1 MISNKLRRS
10 KLRKSPRKSQRK
22 SPRKSQRKSPRKS
35 QRKSPRKSQ
44 RKSPRK
50 SPRKTKLT
58 YSPGYESELSTEID
72 TKILSDKEIIKLFE
86 KLFPKPTNPTTEI
99 VKTSGCFVLSGHGY
113 EGDISDKKTI
123 LNEILLKF
131 NSLVKKED
139 IIKYIEDS
147 VHLTISMGFPGPS
160 APMEVENTEGRFS
173 GLTTSETEIEIPRNF
188 FRLFN
193 KYNSD
198 KSIELN
204 DENLRILHFLIRR
217 QLRTNFRIFW
227 GCGGHLLKKGSDWRV
242 QINNLLNRYEIW
254 VLKKVLPG
262 SMDREYSLKPNEGED
277 PEFRAHEG
285 VHMIDTRHPQMSELV
300 KDIKI
305 ILNKQRERI
314 SDIKPGEF
322 DKNNLQKS
330 NARQRLE
337 LAFQNIL
344 LTKDLIQ
351 TRSRKIQKAF
361 NSILDDIEHNQ
372 IVYLSQIIMLGY
384 LLGIEK
390 LYIYDPACRPLSDSD
405 VPAMAAKIHREG
417 KLPAIERVCSKEETF
432 ERVPSA
438 PL

>member
-1 MISNKLRRS
+1 
-10 KLRKSPRKSQRK
+10 
-22 SPRKSQRKSPRKS
+22 
-35 QRKSPRKSQ
+35 
-44 RKSPRK
+44 
-50 SPRKTKLT
+50 
-58 YSPGYESELSTEID
+58 LSIEID
-72 TKILSDKEIIKLFE
+72 TKILSDEEIIKLFE
-86 KLFPKPTNPTTEI
+86 KLFPKPANPTAEI

-113 EGDISDKKTI
+113 EGDVSDKKTI

-131 NSLVKKED
+131 ESLVKEED

-193 KYNSD
+193 RYNSD

-227 GCGGHLLKKGSDWRV
+227 GFGGRLLKKGSDWRV

-254 VLKKVLPG
+254 VLKKVLPS
-262 SMDREYSLKPNEGED
+262 SMDREYSLKPNEGEN

-285 VHMIDTRHPQMSELV
+285 VHMIDTRHPQMSKLV
-300 KDIKI
+300 ENIKI
-305 ILNKQRERI
+305 VLNKQRERI
-314 SDIKPGEF
+314 SDINPGEF

-330 NARQRLE
+330 KARQRLE

-344 LTKDLIQ
+344 LTKDVIQ

-361 NSILDDIEHNQ
+361 ISILDDIERNQ

-390 LYIYDPACRPLSDSD
+390 LYIYDPACRPLSDSA

-417 KLPAIERVCSKEETF
+417 NLPAIERVCSTEETF

-438 PL
+438 PF